1 MELPIAL
8 YNLIREHKEHR
19 EFKVLAELMDHKE
32 HREFK
37 VLAELM
43 DHKAHRVFKVLL
55 VQTVLRVHKV
65 FRELLAQDRKALLA
79 HRGPKELREFKA
91 VPQQIQQLQ
100 PYYTA
105 DFKEN

>member
-19 EFKVLAELMDHKE
+19 VFKVLAELMELMDHKE
-32 HREFK
+32 HRVFK

-43 DHKAHRVFKVLL
+43 ELMELMDHKEHR
-55 VQTVLRVHKV
+55 V